1 MITAICNEILLRK
14 SELNAE
20 EIQHIYFG
28 GGTPS
33 VCTVAEIEQILAVI
47 YTNFSVSETPE
58 ITLEANPDD
67 LTEEKVSA
75 IASTKINRLSIG
87 VQSFFERDLKLMNR
101 AHNAKEALSCIVNAK
116 KYFDNISID
125 LIYGIPGLSN
135 VEWQQN
141 LQQTVDLEIP
151 HISCYA
157 LTVEDNTALKKFI
170 EKGVI
175 ANVSDTQSSEQYHA
189 LVDTFEKQGYI
200 NYEFSNFGKT
210 GYFSGNNTAYW
221 QRKKYVGVGPSAHSF
236 NGKERSWNVSNNA
249 QYLKSI
255 AKGERPFESE
265 ILSDADQF
273 NEYIMTGLR
282 TIWGIS
288 IKKIETDFGIQ
299 FVHHFEKLAQS
310 HLDAELMCKV
320 KNQYHLT
327 KKGKFFGDGIASDL
341 FFIPLNGNQ

>member
-1 MITAICNEILLRK
+1 MIEALCAEILMRK
-14 SELNAE
+14 KELQEE

-33 VCTVAEIEQILAVI
+33 VCTVSEIEQILTTI
-47 YTNFSVSETPE
+47 FSNFSVSETPE

-67 LTEEKVSA
+67 LTETKIKE
-75 IASTKINRLSIG
+75 IAKTKINRLSIG
-87 VQSFFERDLKLMNR
+87 VQSFYERDLKLMNR
-101 AHNAKEALSCIVNAK
+101 AHNAEEALQCIDFAK
-116 KYFDNISID
+116 AYFDNISID

-135 VEWQQN
+135 EQWLEN
-141 LQQTVDLEIP
+141 LHKTIALNIP

-175 ANVSDTQSSEQYHA
+175 DAVNDSQSSEQYHL
-189 LVDTFEKQGYI
+189 LVSTFEKAGYI

-221 QRKKYVGVGPSAHSF
+221 QRKSYVGIGPSAHSY
-236 NGKERSWNVSNNA
+236 NGKERSWNVSNNSLYIKDIEA
-249 QYLKSI
+249 RK
-255 AKGERPFESE
+255 RPFEKE
-265 ILSDADQF
+265 TLTTADQF

-288 IKKIETDFGIQ
+288 ITKIEEDFGMQFVYHLKKI
-299 FVHHFEKLAQS
+299 AQK
-310 HLDAELMCKV
+310 HLDDELMYQV
-320 KNQYHLT
+320 EDQFHLT

-341 FFIPLNGNQ
+341 FFIPLHGNS